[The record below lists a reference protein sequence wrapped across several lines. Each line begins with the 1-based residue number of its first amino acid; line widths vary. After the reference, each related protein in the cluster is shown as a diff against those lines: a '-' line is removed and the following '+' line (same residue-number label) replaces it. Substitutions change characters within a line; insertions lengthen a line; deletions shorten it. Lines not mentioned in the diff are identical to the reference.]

1 MSELGR
7 ELDDDSI
14 LGQQLIEDDSTV
26 TVYIKDAAKQLEL
39 LKNANRLANTHVDY
53 RLEIKVLKNTVD
65 DLHKKYLG
73 VLKQLE
79 AASKE
84 LVHLHSLRRQARV
97 GNTMETTGS
106 ACVTEPPQSQFTD
119 KQGLKDTTG
128 PHYTVVP
135 ARFTDKR
142 GLNDNTA
149 PSGIVMSPELSDKRG
164 QQGTAG
170 LDPAVASAQ
179 LTELTNKRGRKAVR
193 KQQLKSEE
201 TNLGNRSLY
210 SSRSATESNHVTAG
224 ASEISTPLETSIANS
239 IASSPQPMTRG
250 SVPNSVARGNST
262 LVVYADPTCT
272 ERDIRLWFQEFS
284 INICA
289 IRKNNIIRKN
299 KALWFLEFTNR
310 DMAEAALLKKTKEM
324 NGQWKD
330 ANLRF
335 AYESRYN
342 TQRGTSKL
350 CYEYLFL
357 FAKSILHDKVVLLSR
372 DEYWGENTIADS
384 N

>member
-1 MSELGR
+1 MHVDLAHQILRPLASFNLEPATKVGALKEVLADISFGKDSSVKPEDITLTHEGR

-201 TNLGNRSLY
+201 TNLG
-210 SSRSATESNHVTAG
+210 
-224 ASEISTPLETSIANS
+224 
-239 IASSPQPMTRG
+239 
-250 SVPNSVARGNST
+250 
-262 LVVYADPTCT
+262 
-272 ERDIRLWFQEFS
+272 
-284 INICA
+284 
-289 IRKNNIIRKN
+289 
-299 KALWFLEFTNR
+299 
-310 DMAEAALLKKTKEM
+310 
-324 NGQWKD
+324 
-330 ANLRF
+330 
-335 AYESRYN
+335 
-342 TQRGTSKL
+342 
-350 CYEYLFL
+350 
-357 FAKSILHDKVVLLSR
+357 VL
-372 DEYWGENTIADS
+372 D
-384 N
+384 